1 MIAPLRRRH
10 RLIFGA
16 LALSLPAL
24 LGAALLSRPP
34 MKDDEGFGFLFETQ
48 LKMGE
53 NGYPMSWEEAGL
65 KLQMTYD
72 EQGAGVEVTPVGPTR
87 MPDPLLYWSASR
99 ATADLPADARL
110 IGPVPTLPHQ
120 TFRLPSNAGQLILYS
135 VGHGLVVSQFTLP
148 GSETP

>member
-10 RLIFGA
+10 RIIFGA

-24 LGAALLSRPP
+24 LGAALLNRQPIE
-34 MKDDEGFGFLFETQ
+34 DDEGFAFVFDTRLR
-48 LKMGE
+48 MRP
-53 NGYPMSWEEAGL
+53 NGMPMSWEEAGL

-99 ATADLPADARL
+99 ATANLPADARL

>member
-10 RLIFGA
+10 HLIFGA

-34 MKDDEGFGFLFETQ
+34 MKDDVGFAFLFSTQ
-48 LKMGE
+48 LAMAS
-53 NGYPMSWEEAGL
+53 NGARMSWGEAGL
-65 KLQMTYD
+65 RLQMTYD

-87 MPDPLLYWSASR
+87 VPDPLLYWSATR
-99 ATADLPADARL
+99 ATTELPPDARL
-110 IGPVPTLPHQ
+110 IGPVPTLPRQ

-135 VGHGLVVSQFTLP
+135 VGHGVVVSQFTLP